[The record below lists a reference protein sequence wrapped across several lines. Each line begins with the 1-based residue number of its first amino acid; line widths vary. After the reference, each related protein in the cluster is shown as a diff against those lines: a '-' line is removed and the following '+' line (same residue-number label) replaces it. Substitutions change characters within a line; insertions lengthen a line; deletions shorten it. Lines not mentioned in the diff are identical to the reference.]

1 MQQGNS
7 MNLQKAD
14 LNFGFSSCQVVATE
28 GVPLPQTFDLDNPEA
43 CARRV
48 FEVMSKA
55 SGGHRLKACVLS
67 LNREIGMASLNCKG
81 AKVLYGQ
88 PSKDMSAEQVIE
100 LLRKTERFFLG
111 DVTADRS
118 GVRWSPESSV
128 LFKA

>member
-1 MQQGNS
+1 MK
-7 MNLQKAD
+7 LQKAN
-14 LNFGFSSCQVVATE
+14 LNFGSSSCQVVATE
-28 GVPLPQTFDLDNPEA
+28 GVPLPQAFDLDNPEA
-43 CARRV
+43 CARKV

-67 LNREIGMASLNCKG
+67 LNRESRMASLHCKG
-81 AKVLYGQ
+81 AQVLYGQ
-88 PSKDMSAEQVIE
+88 MPKDTSAEKMID
-100 LLRKTERFFLG
+100 LFRKTERFLLG